1 VKEVIYPHD
10 SHFLPSHYLEQEEK
24 GKMGNDHI
32 NREILLVYDD
42 DGGDDDDE
50 SPLSLW

>member
-10 SHFLPSHYLEQEEK
+10 SHFLPSLYLEQEVK
-24 GKMGNDHI
+24 GRRANDRV

-42 DGGDDDDE
+42 DGGDDDDGL
-50 SPLSLW
+50 PLSMS